1 MLTKPSIQMKPAF
14 MQYSVNE
21 SYSPSWDPRIQKFI
35 EDKKKD
41 GDKPIPQRY
50 FLLNNSNVLP
60 RCFWISFLWFKDF
73 RCYQNEYSFR
83 YIGTFIADFHRTLMY
98 GGIFLYPNNKASP
111 NGKLRLLYECNP
123 ASFIMEVAGGM
134 GTNGK
139 ENILDIQPTTIHD
152 RTQVFLGA
160 KEDIKELHRYLEK
173 PLWD

>member
-1 MLTKPSIQMKPAF
+1 MFFTKNHNL
-14 MQYSVNE
+14 V
-21 SYSPSWDPRIQKFI
+21 
-35 EDKKKD
+35 
-41 GDKPIPQRY
+41 
-50 FLLNNSNVLP
+50 
-60 RCFWISFLWFKDF
+60 DF

-139 ENILDIQPTTIHD
+139 QNILDIQPTTIHD

-173 PLWD
+173 SL